1 MAKNLRWKLLII
13 VGVVALAIFAFYP
26 PDQKIRLGLDL
37 KGGVH
42 LVLRVQTEDAIRLE
56 TETAADRLREQLRT
70 AEIPDATV
78 TIVSPSEFRVENVA
92 ADKDPA
98 FRNLVADLEPY
109 YNRTPG
115 AGGYTFTMRPNIEV
129 QLRDESVTQA
139 LQTIERRVNELGV
152 AEPIVARHSGADQ
165 ILVQL

>member
-1 MAKNLRWKLLII
+1 MAKNLRWKLVVI
-13 VGVVALAIFAFYP
+13 VGVIALSVFAFYP

-56 TETAADRLREQLRT
+56 TETTADRLREQLRT

-78 TIVSPSEFRVENVA
+78 TIVSPREFRVENIA

-98 FRNLVADLEPY
+98 FRNLLAEVDPL
-109 YNRTPG
+109 YNR
-115 AGGYTFTMRPNIEV
+115 
-129 QLRDESVTQA
+129 S
-139 LQTIERRVNELGV
+139 
-152 AEPIVARHSGADQ
+152 
-165 ILVQL
+165 